1 MKLSMEEE
9 LEKEIL
15 KRYLEKNP
23 EQAAKIVGELLD
35 KIIQKRHQQKKL
47 ESQYDDLLQRY
58 INLHD
63 AYIANLQLINQN
75 NFKTTAKKII
85 QPPQFIK
92 QEENNKL

>member
-23 EQAAKIVGELLD
+23 EQAAKIVLELLD
-35 KIIQKRHQQKKL
+35 KIIQKRQQQKKL
-47 ESQYDDLLQRY
+47 ESQYDELLERY

-75 NFKTTAKKII
+75 KVKIRL
-85 QPPQFIK
+85 P
-92 QEENNKL
+92 ENNNL